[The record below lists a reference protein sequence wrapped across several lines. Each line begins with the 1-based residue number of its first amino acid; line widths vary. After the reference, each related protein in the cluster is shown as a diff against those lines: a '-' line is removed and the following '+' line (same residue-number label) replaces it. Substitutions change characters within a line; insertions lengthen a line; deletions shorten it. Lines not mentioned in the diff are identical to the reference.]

1 MTQRPAPRLDL
12 MPSAADRWTSCQA
25 SPRFC
30 LENADLIPA
39 DLSSKFSLEGT
50 TAHEVAAAFLQD
62 REPNPDNCP
71 TPIDGE
77 MRLHGFDYAEYVQGL
92 RTEGAGMSKLIVEQK
107 QELWF
112 YPGRNAVVDAAV
124 INPDSLHVIDYKYG
138 AGVVVSPEGN
148 LQATI
153 YAYQIALPL
162 NLPLDFPVFVHIYQ
176 PRGRDAGDSPAHV
189 WKTTIGDIAER
200 AGHIAGKALVIQIN
214 NETKGNPLEFAPSE
228 KACRWCPAKA
238 FCPARQDDMLDG
250 IEALAVIEET
260 PKTFPSPEALSIEQL
275 AAVLKHKDN
284 IAKWLNDVE
293 EYATNRLRDGNAVPG
308 FKLVMSR
315 GGNRYWS
322 DPKKAAELLVKTTVL
337 KRAEVI
343 EEKTITPAAAE
354 KLVGKKKFA
363 AELTALITRNP
374 GAPELA
380 PEDDKRESCAIT
392 AATEFAPLD
401 EVAADR
407 LDEVAADRLDEVAA
421 DRLDDY

>member
-1 MTQRPAPRLDL
+1 MTARPAPRLDL
-12 MPSAADRWTSCQA
+12 MPSAADRWTTCAA

-30 LENADLIPA
+30 LENADQIPA

-50 TAHEVAAAFLQD
+50 TAHEVAAAYLQD
-62 REPNPDNCP
+62 RKPDPANCP
-71 TPIDGE
+71 TPIDGD
-77 MRLHGFDYAEYVQGL
+77 MRMHGFDYAEYVHNL
-92 RTEGAGMSKLIVEQK
+92 RGPYSNLIVEQK
-107 QELWF
+107 QGLWY

-124 INPDSLHVIDYKYG
+124 VNVESLHVIDYKYG
-138 AGVVVSPEGN
+138 AGVVVSPVEN

-162 NLPLDFPVFVHIYQ
+162 DLPLDFPVTVHIYQ
-176 PRGRDAGDSPAHV
+176 PRGRDAGDSAAHV
-189 WKTTIGDIAER
+189 WQTTIGDIAER
-200 AGHIAGKALVIQIN
+200 AGWIAARATVIQIN
-214 NETKGNPLEFAPSE
+214 NETKGEPLTFAPSE

-250 IEALAVIEET
+250 IEALATIDES
-260 PKTFPSPEALSIEQL
+260 PKTFPSPDALSIEQL

-293 EYATNRLRDGNAVPG
+293 EYATNRLRDGNVVPG

-322 DPKKAAELLVKTTVL
+322 DPKKAADLLVKTTVL

-343 EEKTITPAAAE
+343 EESTITPAAAE
-354 KLVGKKKFA
+354 KLIGKKKFA
-363 AELTALITRNP
+363 AELTELIARNP
-374 GAPELA
+374 GSPELA
-380 PEDDKRESCAIT
+380 PEDDKRESCAIS
-392 AATEFAPLD
+392 AANEFEVLD
-401 EVAADR
+401 EVT
-407 LDEVAADRLDEVAA
+407 A

>member
-1 MTQRPAPRLDL
+1 
-12 MPSAADRWTSCQA
+12 MPSAADRWTTCQA

-39 DLSSKFSLEGT
+39 DLSSKFSKEGN
-50 TAHEVAAAFLQD
+50 TAHEVAAAYLQD
-62 REPNPDNCP
+62 RQPDPANCP
-71 TPIDGE
+71 TPIDAD
-77 MRLHGFDYAEYVQGL
+77 MLMHGFDYMEYVEGL
-92 RTEGAGMSKLIVEQK
+92 RLPFSKLIVEQK

-124 INPDSLHVIDYKYG
+124 INVESLHVIDYKYG
-138 AGVVVSPEGN
+138 AGVVVSPVEN

-162 NLPLDFPVFVHIYQ
+162 DLPLDFPVTVHIFQ
-176 PRGRDAGDSPAHV
+176 PRGRDAGDSAAHV
-189 WKTTIGDIAER
+189 WETTIGDIADR
-200 AGHIAGKALVIQIN
+200 AGRIAGAADVIRLN
-214 NETKGNPLEFAPSE
+214 NETKGNPLDFAPSE
-228 KACRWCPAKA
+228 KACRWCPGKA
-238 FCPARQDDMLDG
+238 ICPARQGDMLDG
-250 IEALAVIEET
+250 IEALDTIEQ
-260 PKTFPSPEALSIEQL
+260 PKPLPLPEALSIEQL

-322 DPKKAAELLVKTTVL
+322 NPKKAAELLVKTTVL

-380 PEDDKRESCAIT
+380 PVEDRRESCAIT
-392 AATEFAPLD
+392 GKTEFAPLGD
-401 EVAADR
+401 AE
-407 LDEVAADRLDEVAA
+407 A

>member
-1 MTQRPAPRLDL
+1 MTARPAPRLDL
-12 MPSAADRWTSCQA
+12 MPSAADRWTTCAA
-25 SPRFC
+25 SPRFV

-39 DLSSKFSLEGT
+39 DLSSKFSQEGT
-50 TAHEVAAAFLQD
+50 TAHEIAAAFLQD
-62 REPNPDNCP
+62 REPNSDNCP
-71 TPIDGE
+71 TPIDGD

-92 RTEGAGMSKLIVEQK
+92 RTTQPLLGHLIVEQK
-107 QELWF
+107 QGLWY

-138 AGVVVSPEGN
+138 AGVVVSPVEN

-162 NLPLDFPVFVHIYQ
+162 DLPLDFPVTVHIYQ
-176 PRGRDAGDSPAHV
+176 PRGRDAGDSAAHV
-189 WKTTIGDIAER
+189 WETTIGDIAER
-200 AGHIAGKALVIQIN
+200 AGRIAGAADVIRLN
-214 NETKGNPLEFAPSE
+214 NETKGNPLDFAPSE

-238 FCPARQDDMLDG
+238 FCPARQNEMLDG
-250 IEALAVIEET
+250 IEALDTIEQ
-260 PKTFPSPEALSIEQL
+260 PKPLPLPEALSIEQL

-293 EYATNRLRDGNAVPG
+293 EYATNRLRDGNTVPG

-322 DPKKAAELLVKTTVL
+322 DPKKAAELLVSSTVL

-380 PEDDKRESCAIT
+380 PEDDKRESCALT
-392 AATEFAPLD
+392 AGTEF
-401 EVAADR
+401 EVI
-407 LDEVAADRLDEVAA
+407 DEVAA

>member
-1 MTQRPAPRLDL
+1 MSERPAPRLDL
-12 MPSAADRWTSCQA
+12 MPSAADRWTTCPA
-25 SPRFC
+25 SPRFV

-39 DLSSKFSLEGT
+39 DLSSKFSQEGT

-62 REPNPDNCP
+62 REPNPANCP
-71 TPIDGE
+71 TPIDGD
-77 MRLHGFDYAEYVQGL
+77 MRMHGFDYAEYVQGL
-92 RTEGAGMSKLIVEQK
+92 RAPQSKLIVEQK

-138 AGVVVSPEGN
+138 AGVVVSPVEN

-162 NLPLDFPVFVHIYQ
+162 NLPLDFPVTVHIYQ
-176 PRGRDAGDSPAHV
+176 PRGRDAGDSAAHV
-189 WKTTIGDIAER
+189 WETTIGDIAER
-200 AGHIAGKALVIQIN
+200 AGWIAARATVIQIN
-214 NETKGNPLEFAPSE
+214 NETKGNPLTFAPSE

-238 FCPARQDDMLDG
+238 FCPARQNEMLDG
-250 IEALAVIEET
+250 IEALDTIEP
-260 PKTFPSPEALSIEQL
+260 PKPLPLPAALSIEQL

-322 DPKKAAELLVKTTVL
+322 DPKKAGELLMKTTVL
-337 KRAEVI
+337 KPFEVI
-343 EEKTITPAAAE
+343 EQKTISPSAAE
-354 KLVGKKKFA
+354 KLIGKKKFS

-374 GAPELA
+374 GSPELA

-392 AATEFAPLD
+392 GKTEF
-401 EVAADR
+401 EVI
-407 LDEVAADRLDEVAA
+407 DEVAA

>member
-1 MTQRPAPRLDL
+1 MSEHLAPRLDL
-12 MPSAADRWTSCQA
+12 MPSAADRWTTCAA

-30 LENADLIPA
+30 LENADLIPV
-39 DLSSKFSLEGT
+39 DLSSKFSKEGN
-50 TAHEVAAAFLQD
+50 TAHEVAAAYLQD
-62 REPNPDNCP
+62 RQPDPANCP
-71 TPIDGE
+71 TPIDAD
-77 MRLHGFDYAEYVQGL
+77 MRMHGWDYAEYVQGL

-138 AGVVVSPEGN
+138 AGVVVSPVEN

-162 NLPLDFPVFVHIYQ
+162 DLPLDFPVFVHIFQ
-176 PRGRDAGDSPAHV
+176 PRGRDAGDSAAHV
-189 WKTTIGDIAER
+189 WETTIGDIAER
-200 AGHIAGKALVIQIN
+200 AGRIAGKAFNILLN

-238 FCPARQDDMLDG
+238 ICPARQDDMLDG
-250 IEALAVIEET
+250 IEALDVQEPPRPLPLPA
-260 PKTFPSPEALSIEQL
+260 ALSIEQL

-293 EYATNRLRDGNAVPG
+293 EYATNRLRDGNSVPG

-322 DPKKAAELLVKTTVL
+322 DPKKAGELLMKTTVL
-337 KRAEVI
+337 KPFEVI
-343 EEKTITPAAAE
+343 EQKTITPAAAE
-354 KLVGKKKFA
+354 KLIGKKKFA

-374 GAPELA
+374 GSPELA

-392 AATEFAPLD
+392 GKTEFEAID
-401 EVAADR
+401 EVA
-407 LDEVAADRLDEVAA
+407 V

>member
-1 MTQRPAPRLDL
+1 MTARPAPRLDL
-12 MPSAADRWTSCQA
+12 MPSAADRWTTCAA

-39 DLSSKFSLEGT
+39 DLSSKFSQEGT
-50 TAHEVAAAFLQD
+50 TAHEVAAAYLQD
-62 REPNPDNCP
+62 RQPDPANCP
-71 TPIDGE
+71 TPIDGD

-107 QELWF
+107 QGLWY

-124 INPDSLHVIDYKYG
+124 INPDSLHIVDYKYG
-138 AGVVVSPEGN
+138 AGVVVSPVEN

-153 YAYQIALPL
+153 YTYQIALPL
-162 NLPLDFPVFVHIYQ
+162 DLPLDLPVFVHIFQ
-176 PRGRDAGDSPAHV
+176 PRGRDAGDSAAHV
-189 WKTTIGDIAER
+189 WETTIGDIAER
-200 AGHIAGKALVIQIN
+200 AGRIAGAADIIRIN
-214 NETKGNPLEFAPSE
+214 NETKGNPLHFAPSE

-250 IEALAVIEET
+250 IEALDTIEQ
-260 PKTFPSPEALSIEQL
+260 PKPLPLPEALSIEQL

-293 EYATNRLRDGNAVPG
+293 EYATNRLCDGNVVPG

-337 KRAEVI
+337 KREEVI

-392 AATEFAPLD
+392 GKTEFEAI
-401 EVAADR
+401 
-407 LDEVAADRLDEVAA
+407 DEVAA

>member
-1 MTQRPAPRLDL
+1 
-12 MPSAADRWTSCQA
+12 MPSAADRWTTCAA

-30 LENADLIPA
+30 LENADLIPV
-39 DLSSKFSLEGT
+39 DLSSKFSKEGN
-50 TAHEVAAAFLQD
+50 TAHEVAAAYLQD
-62 REPNPDNCP
+62 RQPSPENCP
-71 TPIDGE
+71 TPIDGD
-77 MRLHGFDYAEYVQGL
+77 MRMHGFDYAEYVQGL
-92 RTEGAGMSKLIVEQK
+92 RLPFSKLIVEQK
-107 QELWF
+107 QELWY

-124 INPDSLHVIDYKYG
+124 INVESLHVIDYKYG
-138 AGVVVSPEGN
+138 AGVVVSPVEN

-162 NLPLDFPVFVHIYQ
+162 DLPLDFPVTVHIYQ
-176 PRGRDAGDSPAHV
+176 PRGRDAGDSAAHV
-189 WKTTIGDIAER
+189 WETTIGDIAER
-200 AGHIAGKALVIQIN
+200 AGRIAGKAFIIQVN

-238 FCPARQDDMLDG
+238 FCPARQDEMLDG
-250 IEALAVIEET
+250 IEALDTIEP
-260 PKTFPSPEALSIEQL
+260 PKPLPLPEALSIEQL

-293 EYATNRLRDGNAVPG
+293 EYATNRLRDGNSVPG

-315 GGNRYWS
+315 GGNRDWS

-343 EEKTITPAAAE
+343 EEKIITPAAAE

-374 GAPELA
+374 GSPELA

-392 AATEFAPLD
+392 SKTEFEAID

-407 LDEVAADRLDEVAA
+407 LDE
-421 DRLDDY
+421 Y

>member
-1 MTQRPAPRLDL
+1 MTARPAPRLDL

-39 DLSSKFSLEGT
+39 DLSSKFSQEGT
-50 TAHEVAAAFLQD
+50 TAHEVAAAYLQD
-62 REPNPDNCP
+62 RQPDPANCP
-71 TPIDGE
+71 TPIDGD
-77 MRLHGFDYAEYVQGL
+77 MRMHGWDYAEYVQGL
-92 RTEGAGMSKLIVEQK
+92 RLPFSKLIVEQK
-107 QELWF
+107 QGLWY

-124 INPDSLHVIDYKYG
+124 INSDSLHVIDYKYG
-138 AGVVVSPEGN
+138 AGVVVSPVEN

-162 NLPLDFPVFVHIYQ
+162 DLPLDFPVFVHIFQ
-176 PRGRDAGDSPAHV
+176 PRGRDAGDSAAHV
-189 WKTTIGDIAER
+189 WETTIGDIATR
-200 AGHIAGKALVIQIN
+200 AGRIAGKAFNILLN
-214 NETKGNPLEFAPSE
+214 NETKGNPLDFAPSE

-238 FCPARQDDMLDG
+238 FCPARQGDMLNG
-250 IEALAVIEET
+250 IEALVVIDET
-260 PKTFPSPEALSIEQL
+260 PKTLPLPDALSIEQL

-322 DPKKAAELLVKTTVL
+322 DPKKAAELLMKTTVL
-337 KRAEVI
+337 KREEVI

-374 GAPELA
+374 GSPELA
-380 PEDDKRESCAIT
+380 PEDDKRESCVIT
-392 AATEFAPLD
+392 GKTEF
-401 EVAADR
+401 EVI
-407 LDEVAADRLDEVAA
+407 DEVAA